1 MIESI
6 FFVTNGMPYMLAVA
20 EMLLDMA
27 SGGGAL
33 ATSSEQRAGKGGR
46 GEGGGVDS
54 RPQGGWHGACVDKFI
69 LY

>member
-33 ATSSEQRAGKGGR
+33 AASSEQCAGKGVR

-54 RPQGGWHGACVDKFI
+54 RPTGGVAWCMCR
-69 LY
+69 